1 MQTRNKLFD
10 DLSELMTNAMGV
22 AQGAKDEAD
31 TAMKSFIERW
41 ISEKNLI
48 SREEFEVNQ
57 IMLQKALEENKLMKS
72 RLELLEKKIKG
83 EKLIF

>member
-10 DLSELMTNAMGV
+10 DLSELMTNALGV
-22 AQGAKDEAD
+22 GQVAKDEAD

-72 RLELLEKKIKG
+72 RLELLEKKLKV
-83 EKLIF
+83 KS

>member
-48 SREEFEVNQ
+48 SREEFEVTQ

-72 RLELLEKKIKG
+72 RLELLEKKLKV
-83 EKLIF
+83 KS

>member
-72 RLELLEKKIKG
+72 RLELLDKKLKV
-83 EKLIF
+83 KS

>member
-41 ISEKNLI
+41 ISEKNFI

-57 IMLQKALEENKLMKS
+57 IMLQKALEENELMKS
-72 RLELLEKKIKG
+72 RLELLEKKLKV
-83 EKLIF
+83 KS

>member
-10 DLSELMTNAMGV
+10 DFSELMTNAMGV

-72 RLELLEKKIKG
+72 RLELLEKKLKV
-83 EKLIF
+83 KS

>member
-31 TAMKSFIERW
+31 TAIKSFIERW

-72 RLELLEKKIKG
+72 RLELLEKKLKV
-83 EKLIF
+83 KS

>member
-10 DLSELMTNAMGV
+10 DLSELMTNALGV

-48 SREEFEVNQ
+48 SREEFEVTQ
-57 IMLQKALEENKLMKS
+57 IMLQKVLEENKLIKS
-72 RLELLEKKIKG
+72 RLELLEKKLKV
-83 EKLIF
+83 KS

>member
-57 IMLQKALEENKLMKS
+57 IMLQKAIEENKLMKS
-72 RLELLEKKIKG
+72 RLDLLEKKLKV
-83 EKLIF
+83 KS

>member
-72 RLELLEKKIKG
+72 RLELLEKKLKV
-83 EKLIF
+83 

>member
-72 RLELLEKKIKG
+72 RLDLLEKKLKV
-83 EKLIF
+83 KS

>member
-1 MQTRNKLFD
+1 MQTRKKLFD

-72 RLELLEKKIKG
+72 RLELLEKKLKV
-83 EKLIF
+83 KS

>member
-1 MQTRNKLFD
+1 
-10 DLSELMTNAMGV
+10 MGV

-57 IMLQKALEENKLMKS
+57 IMLQKALEENELMKS
-72 RLELLEKKIKG
+72 RLELLEKKLKV
-83 EKLIF
+83 KS

>member
-48 SREEFEVNQ
+48 SREEFEVTQ
-57 IMLQKALEENKLMKS
+57 IMLQKVLEENKLIKS
-72 RLELLEKKIKG
+72 RLELLEKKLKV
-83 EKLIF
+83 KS

>member
-72 RLELLEKKIKG
+72 RLELLEKKLKV
-83 EKLIF
+83 KS

>member
-1 MQTRNKLFD
+1 
-10 DLSELMTNAMGV
+10 
-22 AQGAKDEAD
+22 
-31 TAMKSFIERW
+31 MKSFIERW

-72 RLELLEKKIKG
+72 RLELLEKKLKV
-83 EKLIF
+83 KS

>member
-72 RLELLEKKIKG
+72 RLELLEKKL
-83 EKLIF
+83 KLKS

>member
-57 IMLQKALEENKLMKS
+57 IMLQKALEENELMKS
-72 RLELLEKKIKG
+72 RLELLEKKLKV
-83 EKLIF
+83 KS

>member
-1 MQTRNKLFD
+1 
-10 DLSELMTNAMGV
+10 MTNAMGV

-72 RLELLEKKIKG
+72 RLELLEKKLKV
-83 EKLIF
+83 KS

>member
-57 IMLQKALEENKLMKS
+57 IMLQKALEGQS
-72 RLELLEKKIKG
+72 
-83 EKLIF
+83 

>member
-10 DLSELMTNAMGV
+10 DLSELMTNAIGV

-72 RLELLEKKIKG
+72 LLELLEKKLKV
-83 EKLIF
+83 KS

>member
-48 SREEFEVNQ
+48 SREEFEVTQ
-57 IMLQKALEENKLMKS
+57 IMLQKVLEENKLMKS
-72 RLELLEKKIKG
+72 RLELLEKKLKV
-83 EKLIF
+83 KS

>member
-41 ISEKNLI
+41 ISEKNFI

-72 RLELLEKKIKG
+72 RLELLEKKLKV
-83 EKLIF
+83 KS

>member
-57 IMLQKALEENKLMKS
+57 IMLQKVLEENKLMKS
-72 RLELLEKKIKG
+72 RLELLEKKLKV
-83 EKLIF
+83 KS

>member
-1 MQTRNKLFD
+1 
-10 DLSELMTNAMGV
+10 MTNAMGV

-48 SREEFEVNQ
+48 SREEFEVTQ
-57 IMLQKALEENKLMKS
+57 IMLQKVLEENKLIKS
-72 RLELLEKKIKG
+72 RLELLEKKLKV
-83 EKLIF
+83 KS

>member
-10 DLSELMTNAMGV
+10 DFSELMTNAMGV

-72 RLELLEKKIKG
+72 RLELLEKKL
-83 EKLIF
+83 KLKS

>member
-31 TAMKSFIERW
+31 TAMKSFIQRW
-41 ISEKNLI
+41 ISEKDLI

-72 RLELLEKKIKG
+72 RLELLEKKLKV
-83 EKLIF
+83 KS

>member
-48 SREEFEVNQ
+48 SRVEFEVIQ
-57 IMLQKALEENKLMKS
+57 IMLQKGLEENKLMKS
-72 RLELLEKKIKG
+72 RLELLEKKLKV
-83 EKLIF
+83 KS

>member
-48 SREEFEVNQ
+48 SREEFEVTQ
-57 IMLQKALEENKLMKS
+57 IMLQKALEENKLIKS
-72 RLELLEKKIKG
+72 RLELLEKKLKV
-83 EKLIF
+83 KS

>member
-72 RLELLEKKIKG
+72 RLELLEKKLMVKS
-83 EKLIF
+83 

>member
-31 TAMKSFIERW
+31 TAMKSFIERC

-72 RLELLEKKIKG
+72 RLELLEKKLKV
-83 EKLIF
+83 KS

>member
-1 MQTRNKLFD
+1 MQPRNKLFD

-72 RLELLEKKIKG
+72 RLELLEKKLKV
-83 EKLIF
+83 KS

>member
-10 DLSELMTNAMGV
+10 DLSEGV

-72 RLELLEKKIKG
+72 RLELLEKKLKV
-83 EKLIF
+83 KS

>member
-31 TAMKSFIERW
+31 TAMKRFIERW

-48 SREEFEVNQ
+48 SREEFEVTQ
-57 IMLQKALEENKLMKS
+57 IMLQKALEENKLIKS
-72 RLELLEKKIKG
+72 RLELLEKKLKV
-83 EKLIF
+83 KS

>member
-31 TAMKSFIERW
+31 TAMKSFMDRW
-41 ISEKNLI
+41 VLEKNLVG
-48 SREEFEVNQ
+48 REEFEVTQ
-57 IMLQKALEENKLMKS
+57 LMVQKVLEENEELKS
-72 RLELLEKKIKG
+72 RIDLLEKKLKKKI
-83 EKLIF
+83 

>member
-1 MQTRNKLFD
+1 
-10 DLSELMTNAMGV
+10 MGV

-72 RLELLEKKIKG
+72 RLELLEKKLKV
-83 EKLIF
+83 KS

>member
-31 TAMKSFIERW
+31 TAMKSFIDRW
-41 ISEKNLI
+41 VSEKNLVG
-48 SREEFEVNQ
+48 REEFEVTQ
-57 IMLQKALEENKLMKS
+57 IMVQKVLKESEVLKS
-72 RLELLEKKIKG
+72 RIELLEKKLKKKI
-83 EKLIF
+83 

>member
-48 SREEFEVNQ
+48 SREEYEVNQ

-72 RLELLEKKIKG
+72 RLELLEKKLKV
-83 EKLIF
+83 KS